1 MRIMRIGTARPQ
13 ALFTAL
19 VLSFAG
25 AASGAFADAGG
36 CELLGFPSDESAS
49 AAPSCQATPVVPVV
63 LYAGGDTPTAPPAPP
78 RGTYSTPAPA
88 PYPPPHVHPAQPD
101 REYRAGRG
109 PRSAHTD
116 TTIVV
121 KPGMR
126 LVLSNFGGSI
136 AIRTWPKSAVRVM
149 ADHGR
154 RDWVQIR
161 QVEGALHVNSE
172 TAMGPAGSVAY
183 DLTVPA
189 WLPVSLSG
197 IYNDVDADG
206 LQGGIDVETVKGD
219 IVVRRAGGVIG
230 LRSVEGAVDLVGA
243 RGTITVSSVNEA
255 VRVAQAF
262 GTVAAEAVN
271 GDIHLI
277 DVDSKDVEATT
288 VNGEVVYDGRILDG
302 GNYRFTTHSGDIAL
316 GLAESANATV
326 SVSTFSGDF
335 ESAFAIQPRRAGKG
349 RRFTFALGNGSAKID
364 LESFQGSI
372 ELLRPGGRFL
382 RERIDESWKDHE
394 KEWSRAFGKDFK
406 WELNGKSDPDPN
418 PNPDGEDGDDG
429 K

>member
-1 MRIMRIGTARPQ
+1 MLGT
-13 ALFTAL
+13 TA
-19 VLSFAG
+19 SRAH
-25 AASGAFADAGG
+25 AEAGG
-36 CELLGFPSDESAS
+36 CELLGFPSDDGAN
-49 AAPSCQATPVVPVV
+49 AAGGTPVCQAVPATPAPPPV
-63 LYAGGDTPTAPPAPP
+63 LLAGGETPPAPPAPP
-78 RGTYSTPAPA
+78 RAPHAASTPAPSHA
-88 PYPPPHVHPAQPD
+88 PRAHYEQMERAYRVD
-101 REYRAGRG
+101 RGQR
-109 PRSAHTD
+109 PAHTD
-116 TTIVV
+116 TTIAV
-121 KPGMR
+121 KQGMR
-126 LVLSNFGGSI
+126 FILSNFGGSI
-136 AIRTWPKSAVRVM
+136 AIRTWPRNAVRVI

-154 RDWVQIR
+154 RDWVQIH
-161 QVEGALHVNSE
+161 QADGALHVSSE
-172 TAMGPAGSVAY
+172 SAMGPSGSVAY
-183 DLTVPA
+183 DLTVPP

-206 LQGGIDVETVKGD
+206 LQGGIDVENVKGD

-243 RGTITVSSVNEA
+243 RGTIVVSSVNEA

-262 GTVAAEAVN
+262 GSVAAEAVN

-335 ESAFAIQPRRAGKG
+335 ESAFAIQPRRASKG

-382 RERIDESWKDHE
+382 RERIVDSWKDHE
-394 KEWSRAFGKDFK
+394 KEWSKEFGKDFK
-406 WELNGKSDPDPN
+406 WEQKGKSDPAPDP
-418 PNPDGEDGDDG
+418 DEEDGDDG